1 MDSSYDKNMLQ
12 PHPLQG
18 RHVRLEPLTRGHL
31 GALCEVGLE
40 EELWR
45 WTPLRVHSASDML
58 EYVEAALGAQEKELE
73 VPFATIDL
81 ASGRVV
87 GSTRFMNIEVKHR
100 RLEIGSTW
108 IAPAWQRTAIN
119 TEAKY
124 LMLRHAFEFLA
135 YHRVEFKT
143 DSLNQK
149 SREAIVRL
157 GAKQEG
163 IFRNHMITASGRVRD
178 TVWFSIIHSEWPQVK
193 LDLERKLSAG

>member
-1 MDSSYDKNMLQ
+1 MHQ
-12 PHPLQG
+12 PQALHG
-18 RHVRLEPLTRGHL
+18 RHVRLEPLAREHH

-45 WTPLRVHSASDML
+45 WTPLQIRSAGDML
-58 EYVEAALGAQEKELE
+58 EYLEATLHAQDKELE
-73 VPFATIDL
+73 IPFATIDVI
-81 ASGRVV
+81 SGKVV
-87 GSTRFMNIEVKHR
+87 GSTRFMNIEAKHR

-124 LMLRHAFEFLA
+124 LMLRHAFGPLHC
-135 YHRVEFKT
+135 HRVEFKT

-149 SREAIVRL
+149 SRDAILRI

-178 TVWFSIIHSEWPQVK
+178 TVWFSIIDSEWPQVK
-193 LDLERKLSAG
+193 LDLERKLVRPDI